1 MFETLS
7 DRLGAIF
14 QRLRSRGK
22 LTESDVS
29 EVLRE
34 VRIALLEADVSLKVV
49 KDFIASIRDRAVGAE
64 VLESLT
70 PAQSV
75 IKIVRDGLV
84 ELMGGKAAP
93 LRFAPV
99 GPSPILLV
107 GLQGSGKT
115 THAAKLALHFQA
127 QGRRPLLV
135 ACDVYR
141 PAAIT

>member
-1 MFETLS
+1 MFQTLS

-22 LTESDVS
+22 LTEGDVS

-34 VRIALLEADVSLKVV
+34 VRIALLEADVNLKVV
-49 KDFIASIRDRAVGAE
+49 KDFIASIRERAVGAE

-84 ELMGGKAAP
+84 ALMGSQAAP
-93 LRFAPV
+93 IQFAPT
-99 GPSPILLV
+99 GPTAIMLV
-107 GLQGSGKT
+107 G
-115 THAAKLALHFQA
+115 F
-127 QGRRPLLV
+127 QGRG
-135 ACDVYR
+135 
-141 PAAIT
+141 